1 MERVIEHGSAE
12 YDRAVELRNR
22 VLRAPLGLCF
32 DPADLELESSDFHL
46 GLFQSDELVATLV
59 LTTQTESEVKMRQ
72 VAVAPEF
79 QRQGLGR
86 RLVAFSEDFAKS
98 KGFGVMVLN
107 ARDTAIEFYLR
118 LGYEAYGE
126 LFEEVTI
133 PHQAMRKSL
142 G

>member
-1 MERVIEHGSAE
+1 M
-12 YDRAVELRNR
+12 
-22 VLRAPLGLCF
+22 
-32 DPADLELESSDFHL
+32 ESSDFHL

-98 KGFGVMVLN
+98 KGFKAMVLN

-126 LFEEVTI
+126 PFEEVTI

-142 G
+142 R